1 MENIQAVYNGKFDF
15 LDNIKISPLSRAYT
29 FSDSVYEVIPFFKSN
44 IIAYDKHIERLKKS
58 CAALSLVID
67 ANYIENE
74 ILELINK
81 ISFENGYVYY
91 QISRGVDLIR
101 SHMFDKKL
109 SIETFGYVV
118 EHSFSP
124 QKIKVMISE
133 DLRWQR
139 CDIKST
145 SLLGNIMS
153 MNQAKDKGC
162 GEVIMHKDNII
173 TEGGASNVFFT
184 DNDCVY
190 TPSLSSNILPGI
202 TRDLLIDKLKEAGIK
217 VEEGKYSLDNLLK
230 SKSIWLTSS
239 TKGLALVTDIIGYD
253 LQLDHENYIFKKSE
267 TIFRDNF
274 LS

>member
-1 MENIQAVYNGKFDF
+1 
-15 LDNIKISPLSRAYT
+15 
-29 FSDSVYEVIPFFKSN
+29 
-44 IIAYDKHIERLKKS
+44 
-58 CAALSLVID
+58 
-67 ANYIENE
+67 
-74 ILELINK
+74 
-81 ISFENGYVYY
+81 
-91 QISRGVDLIR
+91 
-101 SHMFDKKL
+101 MFDKKL

-145 SLLGNIMS
+145 SLLGNVMS

-202 TRDLLIDKLKEAGIK
+202 TRDLLINKLKEADIK

-230 SKSIWLTSS
+230 SKSVWLTSS
-239 TKGLALVTDIIGYD
+239 TKGLALVTDIIDYD
-253 LQLDHENYIFKKSE
+253 LQLDHENIIFKKCE

>member
-58 CAALSLVID
+58 CAALSFVID

-91 QISRGVDLIR
+91 QISRGVDTIR

-145 SLLGNIMS
+145 SLLGNVMS
-153 MNQAKDKGC
+153 MNQAREKGC

-202 TRDLLIDKLKEAGIK
+202 TRDLLINKLKEADIK

-239 TKGLALVTDIIGYD
+239 TKGLALVTDIIDYD
-253 LQLDHENYIFKKSE
+253 LQLDHENRIFKKCE

>member
-1 MENIQAVYNGKFDF
+1 
-15 LDNIKISPLSRAYT
+15 
-29 FSDSVYEVIPFFKSN
+29 
-44 IIAYDKHIERLKKS
+44 
-58 CAALSLVID
+58 
-67 ANYIENE
+67 
-74 ILELINK
+74 
-81 ISFENGYVYY
+81 
-91 QISRGVDLIR
+91 
-101 SHMFDKKL
+101 
-109 SIETFGYVV
+109 
-118 EHSFSP
+118 
-124 QKIKVMISE
+124 MISE

-145 SLLGNIMS
+145 SLLGNVMS
-153 MNQAKDKGC
+153 MNQAREKGC

-202 TRDLLIDKLKEAGIK
+202 TRDLLINKLKEADIK

-239 TKGLALVTDIIGYD
+239 TKGLALVTDIIDYD
-253 LQLDHENYIFKKSE
+253 FQLDHENFIFKKCE
-267 TIFRDNF
+267 KIFRDNF